1 MEQNKLN
8 KTVRWSGKESAVLAV
23 ALLLV
28 SGSAMAAA
36 AADPMGTGICNV
48 VGILK
53 GKTVFGAAVAAM
65 IGAGLGLLFGGEMD
79 GLLKTVVTTI
89 LVVGIIF
96 SIGGLLSTAFNGV
109 PGFVACP

>member
-1 MEQNKLN
+1 MEQGKLN

-28 SGSAMAAA
+28 SGSAMAVG
-36 AADPMGTGICNV
+36 ADPMGTGICNV

-53 GKTVFGAAVAAM
+53 GKTVFGSAVAAT
-65 IGAGLGLLFGGEMD
+65 IAAGLGLLFGGEMD
-79 GLLKTVVTTI
+79 GMLKKLVTTVLI
-89 LVVGIIF
+89 VGLIF
-96 SIGGLLSTAFNGV
+96 SIGSLLSTAFNGV